1 MRITK
6 VYTRTGDAGQTRLA
20 GGQQVWKD
28 CLRVEAYGTVD
39 ELNAAVGVVRAMNAD
54 GGSASP
60 AAAQTTRPP
69 HRARR
74 SAEYRCRSA

>member
-39 ELNAAVGVVRAMNAD
+39 ELNASVGLVRAMNAE
-54 GGSASP
+54 GGGASP
-60 AAAQTTRPP
+60 ASAQLEADLRWIQNKLFDVG
-69 HRARR
+69 
-74 SAEYRCRSA
+74 S

>member
-39 ELNAAVGVVRAMNAD
+39 ELNASVGLVRAMNAEA
-54 GGSASP
+54 G
-60 AAAQTTRPP
+60 
-69 HRARR
+69 
-74 SAEYRCRSA
+74 

>member
-28 CLRVEAYGTVD
+28 SLRVEAYGTVD
-39 ELNAAVGVVRAMNAD
+39 ELNASLGVVHAANAD
-54 GGSASP
+54 LAADASTSAT
-60 AAAQTTRPP
+60 ACQ
-69 HRARR
+69 
-74 SAEYRCRSA
+74 